1 MNISTVAKEMNL
13 SPSTIRYYERIDLL
27 PPITRNEA
35 GVRTFSTEDL
45 KWIDFIA
52 CMRTAGLS
60 LEVLKQYTDLVRVGD
75 ESLEERKEILIEE
88 RKQLL
93 KKKEEMEKVL
103 DRLDYKIED
112 YEGKLLAKEQ
122 KMLQ

>member
-1 MNISTVAKEMNL
+1 MNISTVAKEMSL
-13 SPSTIRYYERIDLL
+13 SPSTIRYYESINLL
-27 PPITRNEA
+27 PPIQRNEA
-35 GVRTFSTEDL
+35 GVRTFSEDDL

-52 CMRTAGLS
+52 CMRTAELS
-60 LEVLKQYTDLVRVGD
+60 LDVLKRYTDLVREGD
-75 ESLEERKEILIEE
+75 DTLLERKEILIEE

-93 KKKEEMEKVL
+93 KKKKEMEKVL

-122 KMLQ
+122 KMV

>member
-1 MNISTVAKEMNL
+1 MNISTVAKEMSL

-35 GVRTFSTEDL
+35 GVRTFSEEDL

-60 LEVLKQYTDLVRVGD
+60 LDVLKQYIDLVREGD
-75 ESLEERKEILIEE
+75 ATLEERKEILIKE
-88 RKQLL
+88 RALL
-93 KKKEEMEKVL
+93 KKKKQEMEKVL

-122 KMLQ
+122 KML

>member
-1 MNISTVAKEMNL
+1 MNISTVAREMSL

-27 PPITRNEA
+27 PPITRNDA
-35 GVRTFSTEDL
+35 GVRIFSDEDL

-60 LEVLKQYTDLVRVGD
+60 LDVLKQYTELVRAGD
-75 ESLEERKEILIEE
+75 ETLEERKEILIEE
-88 RKQLL
+88 RKLLL
-93 KKKEEMEKVL
+93 KKKEEMEIVL

-122 KMLQ
+122 EMV

>member
-1 MNISTVAKEMNL
+1 MNISTVAKEMSL
-13 SPSTIRYYERIDLL
+13 SPSTIRYYESIDLL
-27 PPITRNEA
+27 PPIQRNEA
-35 GVRTFSTEDL
+35 GVRTFSEEDL

-60 LEVLKQYTDLVRVGD
+60 LDVLKRYTDLVREGD
-75 ESLEERKEILIEE
+75 DTLLERKEILIEE

-122 KMLQ
+122 KMV